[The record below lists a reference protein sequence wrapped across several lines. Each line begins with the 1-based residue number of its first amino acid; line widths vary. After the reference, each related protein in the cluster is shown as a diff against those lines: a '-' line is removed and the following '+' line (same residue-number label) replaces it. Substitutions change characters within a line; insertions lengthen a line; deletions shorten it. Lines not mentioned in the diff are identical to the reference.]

1 MRLKTLLILPLLV
14 ASLKAASVS
23 DLTFTLNGAGTQ
35 YSVTD
40 CLTSASGSLDIP
52 STYNGLPVT
61 SIGDWAFRY
70 CNSLASITIPDSVTS
85 IGENTFQSCSSLT
98 SITIPSSVTSIK
110 ESTFYDCFGLTSVTI
125 PNSVT
130 SIGINVFN
138 GCSGLTSITIP
149 NSVSSIER
157 GAFYNSGLTSITIPN
172 SVTSI
177 GNWAFRNCTNL
188 ASITL
193 EGDAPTFGS
202 DVFLNSDSVTI
213 YYYDDASGFSTP
225 TFLGRPSQMLIRGA
239 QFQII
244 EGDFTW
250 QEAKADAEARG
261 GQLAVLNTQEKIDAA
276 SSMASV
282 LVNEPSMI
290 WN

>member
-61 SIGDWAFRY
+61 SIGDWAFRN
-70 CNSLASITIPDSVTS
+70 CTN
-85 IGENTFQSCSSLT
+85 LT
-98 SITIPSSVTSIK
+98 SIT
-110 ESTFYDCFGLTSVTI
+110 F
-125 PNSVT
+125 
-130 SIGINVFN
+130 
-138 GCSGLTSITIP
+138 
-149 NSVSSIER
+149 
-157 GAFYNSGLTSITIPN
+157 
-172 SVTSI
+172 
-177 GNWAFRNCTNL
+177 
-188 ASITL
+188 

-202 DVFLNSDSVTI
+202 YVFLNSDSVTI

-225 TFLGRPSQMLIRGA
+225 TFQGRPSQILIRGT

-250 QEAKADAEARG
+250 QEAKADANAETKLRPG
-261 GQLAVLNTQEKIDAA
+261 PLLSQKTTCLSQLRALRPGVVLRESQPCAFRPKDDGRMADGAHVRHLA
-276 SSMASV
+276 SSHDTGIAWMG
-282 LVNEPSMI
+282 P
-290 WN
+290 